1 MTGSPAIGPT
11 LIGEPGA
18 ILKTAGAA
26 TFGSGSLIART
37 VAVTS
42 AGRMIET
49 MLSRYIIHLSAKRF
63 IHLMRLD
70 GEWTQFLPLLFG
82 EWGKVGRR
90 SRIEDRRSRIA
101 SSVLSS
107 ILDPRSSI
115 LIAAPGELD
124 LLLDHEPEH

>member
-82 EWGKVGRR
+82 ERGRWVEDR
-90 SRIEDRRSRIA
+90 GSRIEDRGSRIGPTTR
-101 SSVLSS
+101 SS
-107 ILDPRSSI
+107 ILDPRS
-115 LIAAPGELD
+115 
-124 LLLDHEPEH
+124 